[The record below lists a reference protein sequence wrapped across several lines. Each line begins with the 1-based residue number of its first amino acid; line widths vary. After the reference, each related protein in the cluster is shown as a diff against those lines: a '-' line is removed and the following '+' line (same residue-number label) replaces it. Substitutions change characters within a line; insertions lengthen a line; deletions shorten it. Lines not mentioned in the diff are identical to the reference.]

1 MKRFLKSS
9 GVWVLLIGA
18 TLFVYFCHHRSR
30 HSGEELGGGCG
41 EGRVVGRGQDQN
53 RHDGYAGEDHESASH
68 VDAMH
73 VHVGHEEDNLGGHQS
88 VPTPDRRNGGLLM
101 TEVESYDAVIVGAS
115 FGGLAAAGQ
124 LDGAGRI
131 LLVDREPVGV
141 GETSA
146 CGTLLAVLERLDAGE
161 ALEQVHP
168 QVVINAAGRRAVFDT
183 VRPFATF
190 DYRTLS
196 ELLAGR
202 LQNVEFTVAPFH
214 GVERDGTLV
223 LGNRRVRAQVVIDA
237 SGWRRVV
244 ACALGAPAVDREQ
257 LSTGVETRHRHGGC
271 VLEFWFRPPERPDG
285 VYWAF
290 PAGDHVREGS
300 ASYLGRARGLRE
312 DLARFEHVDAFPP
325 KAVHGGWFPA
335 HLGEPVVGNVFVV
348 GDAAGQCLPLTGE
361 GIRPALVFGQ
371 AAGREA
377 RRALE
382 GTCDVDAALASYR
395 ANVER
400 SRFAYRALEHSQSWA
415 LRTPLSVVAPLVK
428 GCTWGPV
435 SRRLQ
440 AAYWA
445 AADPDSLEIAF
456 AARSNTT
463 LIGGQCA
470 TGPAANSRGAVVDE
484 EGATST

>member
-1 MKRFLKSS
+1 
-9 GVWVLLIGA
+9 
-18 TLFVYFCHHRSR
+18 
-30 HSGEELGGGCG
+30 
-41 EGRVVGRGQDQN
+41 
-53 RHDGYAGEDHESASH
+53 
-68 VDAMH
+68 
-73 VHVGHEEDNLGGHQS
+73 
-88 VPTPDRRNGGLLM
+88 M
-101 TEVESYDAVIVGAS
+101 TEVETYDAVIVGAS

-124 LDGAGRI
+124 LDGAGRV

-168 QVVINAAGRRAVFDT
+168 QVVINVAGRRAVFDT
-183 VRPFATF
+183 ARPFATF

-202 LQNVEFTVAPFH
+202 LQNVEFTVAPFR
-214 GVERDGTLV
+214 GVERDGTLL

-244 ACALGAPAVDREQ
+244 ACALGAPAVDRGR

-300 ASYLGRARGLRE
+300 ASYLGKARGLRE

-325 KAVHGGWFPA
+325 KAVHGGWFPS
-335 HLGEPVVGNVFVV
+335 HLGEPVVGGVFVV

-377 RRALE
+377 RRVLE
-382 GTCDVDAALASYR
+382 GTCDIDAALDNYR
-395 ANVER
+395 ATVER

-415 LRTPLSVVAPLVK
+415 LRTPLSLVAPLVK
-428 GCTWGPV
+428 GSTWGPV

-456 AARSNTT
+456 ATPSNTT
-463 LIGGQCA
+463 LNGGQCV
-470 TGPAANSRGAVVDE
+470 TGPAANSRGAVDADE
-484 EGATST
+484 ERATST